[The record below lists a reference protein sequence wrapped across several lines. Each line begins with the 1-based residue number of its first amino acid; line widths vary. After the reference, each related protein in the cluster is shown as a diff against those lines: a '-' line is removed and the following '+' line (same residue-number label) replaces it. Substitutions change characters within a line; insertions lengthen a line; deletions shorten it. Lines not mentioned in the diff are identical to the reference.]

1 LIVAAINPTI
11 NLQSKIRAAMG
22 DTLGIWAAS
31 DLPSAAITRFVRQV
45 EGAAALLVVAHS
57 GEKPRSAP
65 VKALARRAAPSMT
78 LGQGH
83 GWHRSLVSTS
93 TSRLQDLVV
102 VFANHP
108 VHGPGAQ
115 AELEAFKMLLELTP
129 AGPPLLV
136 LANRDR
142 RRAYEELAKHMELV
156 CRQFEAAATLADSLT
171 SPGPASGAA
180 PKAEEPAHAGF
191 AAVRDALLDRAG
203 GALTLTEAAK
213 RLGISRQALHKRIS
227 AGTALGMMVDDE
239 IVVPSLQIATRDD
252 RPAILGGIG
261 DVTKLFKSAE
271 AGPWMA
277 LQFLVDPDPNLG
289 RDPVESLQEGEIKPV
304 IAAARAHLR
313 CDEG

>member
-1 LIVAAINPTI
+1 
-11 NLQSKIRAAMG
+11 MG
-22 DTLGIWAAS
+22 DTLEVWAAS

-45 EGAAALLVVAHS
+45 EGAAAFLVVAHS

-65 VKALARRAAPSMT
+65 VKALARHAAPSVT
-78 LGQGH
+78 LSH

-142 RRAYEELAKHMELV
+142 KRAYEELAKHMELV
-156 CRQFEAAATLADSLT
+156 CRQFEAAATLADSLI
-171 SPGPASGAA
+171 SPEPARSAA

-191 AAVRDALLDRAG
+191 PAARDALLDRAG

-289 RDPVESLQEGEIKPV
+289 KAPVESLQQGEIKPV
-304 IAAARAHLR
+304 IAAAKAHLR

>member
-1 LIVAAINPTI
+1 
-11 NLQSKIRAAMG
+11 ME
-22 DTLGIWAAS
+22 DTLEVWAAS
-31 DLPSAAITRFVRQV
+31 DLPAAAITRFVRQV
-45 EGAAALLVVAHS
+45 EGAAAFLVAAHS

-65 VKALARRAAPSMT
+65 VKALARHVSPNVTPNR
-78 LGQGH
+78 GGY

-93 TSRLQDLVV
+93 ASRLQDLVV
-102 VFANHP
+102 VFARHP
-108 VHGPGAQ
+108 VQGPGVQ

-142 RRAYEELAKHMELV
+142 KRAYAELAMHMELV

-171 SPGPASGAA
+171 SLEPASGAGA
-180 PKAEEPAHAGF
+180 TTEMSAYADFP
-191 AAVRDALLDRAG
+191 AVRDALLDRAG

-213 RLGISRQALHKRIS
+213 CLGVSRQALHKRIS

-261 DVTKLFKSAE
+261 DVVKLFKLAE

-277 LQFLVDPDPNLG
+277 LQFLVDPDPNMG
-289 RDPVESLQEGEIKPV
+289 KAPIESLRQGEIKPV
-304 IAAARAHLR
+304 IAAARAHLH